1 MTRSCGESK
10 GVVKVIIYF
19 LEATEMADGSIS
31 GVYQVILSRWVLSS
45 MVMGGRFKDLLTES
59 SEKLLFKNS

>member
-1 MTRSCGESK
+1 M
-10 GVVKVIIYF
+10 VKVIIYF